1 MNTESREQ
9 RLASAQETNQKIN
22 RQYMNKSSSS
32 NAVYSHRNQQDK
44 HDMFYNKSNM
54 HLNDPYAR
62 STSRSQ
68 YLEDTNYFNQ
78 SAKSS
83 KSHRPMRSG
92 KSKTRTSALTL
103 RLREVP
109 LNYSSR
115 KSMLNVSSV
124 SVGKILK
131 IVE

>member
-9 RLASAQETNQKIN
+9 RLASAHETNQKIN

-32 NAVYSHRNQQDK
+32 NAVYPRRDQSDNT
-44 HDMFYNKSNM
+44 HDMFYNKSHT

-62 STSRSQ
+62 SRNQ
-68 YLEDTNYFNQ
+68 PLEDTNYFNQ
-78 SAKSS
+78 SAKST
-83 KSHRPMRSG
+83 KSHRPMRAG

-115 KSMLNVSSV
+115 KSLLNVSSV
-124 SVGKILK
+124 AVGKIL
-131 IVE
+131 II